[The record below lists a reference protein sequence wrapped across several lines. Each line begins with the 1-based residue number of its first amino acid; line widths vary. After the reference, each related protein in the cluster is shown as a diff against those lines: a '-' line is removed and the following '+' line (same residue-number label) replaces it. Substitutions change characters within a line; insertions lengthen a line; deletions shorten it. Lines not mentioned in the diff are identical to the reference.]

1 MGGDG
6 VLSKLLSDNG
16 LTDERTKI
24 VRAPLKLDSAA
35 DALQMIQQAF
45 GAYRAVIADL
55 DAEGQA
61 AAWAEVLICLKRFEG
76 SEGFETEFEFI
87 IGSGAAQ

>member
-1 MGGDG
+1 
-6 VLSKLLSDNG
+6 
-16 LTDERTKI
+16 
-24 VRAPLKLDSAA
+24 
-35 DALQMIQQAF
+35 
-45 GAYRAVIADL
+45 VIADL